1 MRRIAAISFLSFLMV
16 GAAEREPQLPRMSGE
31 TIEVSLVNLDV
42 VVTDR
47 NGQRVHG
54 LMAKDFELLEDG
66 KPQAITNFS
75 AYRSENAAPDSARP
89 ADVAEPGSRAEARPA
104 FQRRT
109 VVVFVD
115 QLRLAPFKR
124 DPVFNALK
132 DLLHEVVRKGDAVS
146 ILSWRGEPVA
156 ALDPTDDL
164 AAVDATLDGL
174 AKQTTG
180 VQGDP
185 LNDFRR
191 SVTQNMDF
199 YRRSVE
205 LARQRGYNVDVNS
218 FVPPLDAYEAA
229 VWAKAEMKRKTQ
241 ALQAIMTGFAGTEGR
256 KVLLLASHRL
266 SQTAGAE
273 FFFAAGRSLPLNQQL
288 RAEFNTAG
296 LVRSIART
304 ANATGF
310 TVYPLYPEGMGSTFT
325 LPDAQQQQ
333 NIHALDISGVT
344 GGSSAG
350 FDNEVYSNEAIS
362 LNDIA
367 EQTGGVMAGSAKDIA
382 ELLPRV
388 AEDFADY
395 YSLAYRATRHGE
407 DRARSVV
414 VRARNHDYTV
424 RSRRAIVEKSE
435 RTRMQ
440 ERVVA
445 TLFAQP
451 ERSAIPLRVEI
462 GTAKKAGPNRYR
474 IPLTIHIPTS
484 RLMTVAEQR
493 GAIGG
498 FSVYLA
504 WGGIL
509 GEISDVTTRVQPFTA
524 RDFKDGKGYFT
535 YDFEMMAD
543 DRTDRVAV
551 GVLDELGKDFGV
563 ARVALPPRG

>member
-1 MRRIAAISFLSFLMV
+1 
-16 GAAEREPQLPRMSGE
+16 
-31 TIEVSLVNLDV
+31 
-42 VVTDR
+42 
-47 NGQRVHG
+47 
-54 LMAKDFELLEDG
+54 
-66 KPQAITNFS
+66 
-75 AYRSENAAPDSARP
+75 
-89 ADVAEPGSRAEARPA
+89 
-104 FQRRT
+104 
-109 VVVFVD
+109 VVFVD

-124 DPVFNALK
+124 DPVFDAMK
-132 DLLHEVVRKGDAVS
+132 ELLHEVVRKGDTVS
-146 ILSWRGEPVA
+146 ILAWRGEPVT

-164 AAVDATLDGL
+164 AAVDATLDDL

-180 VQGDP
+180 VRGDP

-191 SVTQNMDF
+191 SVTENMDF

-205 LARQRGYNVDVNS
+205 LAQQRGYDVDVNS

-229 VWAKAEMKRKTQ
+229 VWAKAELKRKVQ
-241 ALQAIMTGFAGTEGR
+241 SLQAIMTGFAGMEGR
-256 KVLLLASHRL
+256 KVLLLASHRM

-273 FFFAAGRSLPLNQQL
+273 FFYAAGQRIPLTQQL
-288 RAEFNTAG
+288 RAEFNTAD
-296 LVRSIART
+296 LVRSVART

-310 TVYPLYPEGMGSTFT
+310 TVYPLYPEGMGTTFT

-333 NIHALDISGVT
+333 SIHGLDVSGAT

-350 FDNEVYSNEAIS
+350 FDNEVYANEAIS
-362 LNDIA
+362 LSDIA
-367 EQTGGVMAGSAKDIA
+367 RQTGGVMAGSAKDIA

-388 AEDFADY
+388 ADDFQDY

-407 DRARSVV
+407 DRARNVV
-414 VRARNHDYTV
+414 VRAKNRDYTI

-445 TLFAQP
+445 TLFAEP
-451 ERSAIPLRVEI
+451 ERSAIPLKVEI
-462 GTAKKAGPNRYR
+462 GKAKKTGVNRYR
-474 IPLTIHIPTS
+474 IPLTIHIPAGQ
-484 RLMTVAEQR
+484 LMTVAEQR

-524 RDFKDGKGYFT
+524 GDLKDGKGYFT
-535 YDFEMMAD
+535 YDFELLAD

-563 ARVALPPRG
+563 ARVALPPRS